1 MKKFSELGLKPEVL
15 QAIEKLGFETPL
27 PVQAQAIPFLLE
39 THKDLIGLAQTGTGK
54 TAAFGLPIV
63 NEIDGSIN
71 KPQAVILAP
80 TRELC
85 IQIAKDM
92 GTFAKFLGHI
102 NVVAV
107 YGGADIDRQLR
118 AIAKGAHIIVATPG
132 RMNDLLNKR
141 KKVDFSCIKTVV
153 LDEADEMLNMGFKD
167 ELDAILDQTPKN
179 RQTLL
184 FSATMSKEVQRIA
197 ANYMQSDAEEITV
210 GSKNAGAD
218 TVSHVLYSIRSKD
231 RYIALKRIL
240 DFNPNIYG
248 IVFCRTRMETKR
260 VAAKLVG
267 DGYNADA
274 LHGDLSQAQREYI
287 MQKFRVRNLQILVAT
302 DVAARGLDVKDITHI
317 VNYELP
323 DDVSTYTHRSG
334 RTGRA
339 GQTGISIVL
348 AHLREKGKVRQIE
361 RKLSKDFEVLTI
373 PTGKDICEQQLLGLI
388 ERMQNIEVNHEE
400 VDKFL
405 PILHEKLGDI
415 DKDELLKLFI
425 SLEFNRLFDYYKKQK
440 DLTPASLSDERDGG
454 RGRDDRGGRGDRG
467 DRRDRDGGR
476 GDRRERS
483 SRGRDDNREKRGDRS
498 ERPERSS
505 DRRDDRRSE
514 KPERSSDRRDDRR
527 SDKPETNR
535 DNEGT
540 EQGFSRF
547 FVNLGYKD
555 GVNPKDIIE
564 LVNTCSEK
572 KDINIGKIE
581 LMKSFSFFEVDK
593 KYETNIIKG
602 CNNVNVNNKDIFV
615 ELALEDPKVSGNAE
629 NRNSRSK
636 PADGAKRRRT
646 PKTDRAGRPSDRRG
660 DSRERSASNS
670 DRSSDRPSDS
680 RRSDKPND
688 SGDKPETGSADRP
701 VRSEGRPSRPEGRP
715 SRPEGRPARP
725 AGRPSRPE
733 GRPSRPASARRSGAN
748 KSRDR
753 YPKKPSD

>member
-1 MKKFSELGLKPEVL
+1 MKKFSELGLKPEIL

-39 THKDLIGLAQTGTGK
+39 TRKDLIGLAQTGTGK

-63 NEIDGSIN
+63 NDIDGSLN

-85 IQIAKDM
+85 IQITNDIQS
-92 GTFAKFLGHI
+92 FAKFSGHI
-102 NVVAV
+102 NVVSV
-107 YGGADIDRQLR
+107 YGGADIARQLR

-141 KKVDFSCIKTVV
+141 KKVDFSCIKTLV

-167 ELDAILDQTPKN
+167 ELDAILDRIPKN

-210 GSKNAGAD
+210 GSKNSGAD

-260 VAAKLVG
+260 VAAKLVN

-274 LHGDLSQAQREYI
+274 LHGDLSQPQREYI
-287 MQKFRVRNLQILVAT
+287 MQKFRVRNLQMLVAT

-323 DDVSTYTHRSG
+323 DDVDTYTHRSG

-348 AHLREKGKVRQIE
+348 AHLREKGKISQIE
-361 RKLSKDFEVLTI
+361 RKLSKKFEIKDI
-373 PTGKDICEQQLLGLI
+373 PTGKEICEQQLLGLI
-388 ERMQNIEVNHEE
+388 ERMHNTDVNHEE

-405 PILHEKLGDI
+405 PVLHEKLGDI
-415 DKDELLKLFI
+415 DKEELLKRFI
-425 SLEFNRLFDYYKKQK
+425 SLEFNRFFDYYKKQK
-440 DLTPASLSDERDGG
+440 DLTSVDSRDDRERGDRKDRDSDRGDRRGRSSS
-454 RGRDDRGGRGDRG
+454 RGRDDRDK
-467 DRRDRDGGR
+467 R

-483 SRGRDDNREKRGDRS
+483 AKN
-498 ERPERSS
+498 S
-505 DRRDDRRSE
+505 DRRDDTYSE
-514 KPERSSDRRDDRR
+514 KM
-527 SDKPETNR
+527 ETTR
-535 DNEGT
+535 GNEDI

-555 GVNPKDIIE
+555 GVNPRDIIE
-564 LVNTCSEK
+564 LVNKCTEK
-572 KDINIGKIE
+572 SNINIGKIE
-581 LMKSFSFFEVDK
+581 LMKSFSFFEADK
-593 KYETNIIKG
+593 KYTTNILQSV
-602 CNNVNVNNKDIFV
+602 NNVNVNNKDIFV
-615 ELALEDPKVSGNAE
+615 ELALEDPKSSDNSE
-629 NRNSRSK
+629 NKKRRSK
-636 PADGAKRRRT
+636 NADGAKRKRA
-646 PKTDRAGRPSDRRG
+646 PKTDRAVRSADRHQDRRKKS
-660 DSRERSASNS
+660 DSK
-670 DRSSDRPSDS
+670 SDS
-680 RRSDKPND
+680 RDNRPSASRSSEKPAFSSKRSESVGSD
-688 SGDKPETGSADRP
+688 SPVRSEGRP
-701 VRSEGRPSRPEGRP
+701 VRSQGRPSRPEGRPSRPEGRP
-715 SRPEGRPARP
+715 SRPEGRSTS
-725 AGRPSRPE
+725 SR
-733 GRPSRPASARRSGAN
+733 SAKPASSRRSSSN
-748 KSRDR
+748 KTRDR
-753 YPKKPSD
+753 YPKKPRG

>member
-1 MKKFSELGLKPEVL
+1 MKKFSELGLKPEIL

-63 NEIDGSIN
+63 NDIDGSLN

-85 IQIAKDM
+85 IQITNDIQS
-92 GTFAKFLGHI
+92 FAKFLGHI
-102 NVVAV
+102 NVVSV

-141 KKVDFSCIKTVV
+141 KKVDFSCIKTLV

-167 ELDAILDQTPKN
+167 ELDAILERTPKN

-210 GSKNAGAD
+210 GNKNSGAD

-260 VAAKLVG
+260 VAAKLVN

-287 MQKFRVRNLQILVAT
+287 MQKFRVRNLQVLVAT

-323 DDVSTYTHRSG
+323 DDVDTYTHRSG

-348 AHLREKGKVRQIE
+348 AHLREKGKIHQIE
-361 RKLSKDFEVLTI
+361 RKLSKKFEIKDV

-388 ERMQNIEVNHEE
+388 ERMQNTDVNHEE

-405 PILHEKLGDI
+405 PVLHEKLGDI
-415 DKDELLKLFI
+415 DKEELLKRFI
-425 SLEFNRLFDYYKKQK
+425 SLEFNRFFDYYKKQK
-440 DLTPASLSDERDGG
+440 DLTSVDSRDDRGMGDRKDRDRDSGVRRERSSS
-454 RGRDDRGGRGDRG
+454 RGRDDRDK
-467 DRRDRDGGR
+467 R

-483 SRGRDDNREKRGDRS
+483 AGN
-498 ERPERSS
+498 S
-505 DRRDDRRSE
+505 DRRDDTHISN
-514 KPERSSDRRDDRR
+514 
-527 SDKPETNR
+527 PETTSV
-535 DNEGT
+535 NEDI

-555 GVNPKDIIE
+555 GVNPRDIIE
-564 LVNTCSEK
+564 LINTCSDK
-572 KDINIGKIE
+572 KNINIGKIE
-581 LMKSFSFFEVDK
+581 LMKSFSFFEADK
-593 KYETNIIKG
+593 KYTSNILQSV
-602 CNNVNVNNKDIFV
+602 NNVNVNNKDIFV
-615 ELALEDPKVSGNAE
+615 ELALEDPKASGNSD
-629 NRNSRSK
+629 NIKHRSK
-636 PADGAKRRRT
+636 NADVAKRKRT
-646 PKTDRAGRPSDRRG
+646 PKTERAGRFSDRSHDRRQSSDIKSDRR
-660 DSRERSASNS
+660 DDKPRVSSNS
-670 DRSSDRPSDS
+670 EKPAFNSKRSE
-680 RRSDKPND
+680 
-688 SGDKPETGSADRP
+688 SGGSDRP
-701 VRSEGRPSRPEGRP
+701 VRSEGRPVRSQGRPSRPEGRP
-715 SRPEGRPARP
+715 SRPEGKSSIADGRSSKPARV
-725 AGRPSRPE
+725 RKT
-733 GRPSRPASARRSGAN
+733 ASN

-753 YPKKPSD
+753 YPKKPRG